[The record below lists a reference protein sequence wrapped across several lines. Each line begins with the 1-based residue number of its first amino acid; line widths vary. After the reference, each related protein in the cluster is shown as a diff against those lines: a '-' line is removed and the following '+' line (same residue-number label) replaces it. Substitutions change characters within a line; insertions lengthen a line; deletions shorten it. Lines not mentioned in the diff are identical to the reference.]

1 MTSRL
6 RRIPFNLLIALAL
19 LLASVALRIADPGP
33 VARLRLS
40 VFDTYLRAAP
50 RLVDTSFPVRV
61 VAIDEASLAH
71 VGQWP
76 WPRTKLAEL
85 VSRLRDAG
93 AKAIAFD
100 LIFAEPDRLSPDQL
114 LHSLDD
120 RNVSGDLVAELGK
133 LPSND
138 ERLAKAIAS
147 APTVLS
153 VAGDVHGTHPI
164 AAYRGALSYAG
175 DNPAEFV
182 RAFSGGV
189 GNLPGLTAA
198 AMGVGAVNWVPSDDQ
213 IVRRVPLLVSIA
225 GTLYPSLPVE
235 ALRVGTKQST
245 IFVKSSGGSGV
256 YAFGEKTGIESVRVG
271 NVILPSDQ
279 HGELWLKFSRS
290 EPRRTISA
298 DSILAGTFDRA
309 EIKSRYVLIGAT
321 AAGLLDLRATPL
333 EPSVAGV
340 EVHAQALEQM
350 LSGDNPV
357 RPAYA
362 TGAEIAFLIAI
373 GALVA
378 WLISRS
384 GAIIAAIV
392 GGVAIAAIVLLS
404 WVAYSR
410 AGLLLDPIYPSLSVA
425 LLYLGC
431 SLTSY
436 VRSEIQ
442 RAQIRSAFGH
452 YVAPTLVAEIAR
464 NYDDLKLGGERR
476 EVSLLFADVRGF
488 SRLSEGMQAEDLVG
502 FVNWLFTPMA
512 ETILAHRG
520 TIDKF
525 MGDAVMAF
533 WNAPLKDPEHAKN
546 ACRAALAML
555 EALSQLNASRD
566 DECKLHGM
574 AFSPVRLGIGLN
586 TGICVVGNV
595 GSPQRFDYSVLGDV
609 VNSAAR
615 FEEAT
620 KTFGA
625 DIIVGDRTAA
635 AASNFALLELGT
647 VVLRGK
653 DRPERIFAL
662 LGDETMA
669 ASEAFSELECAHRR
683 LLEAGHD
690 ERALLSALE
699 DCRKISMPGLAQ
711 YYRDFLTRSPAI
723 GKASDPALGPS
734 P

>member
-1 MTSRL
+1 MIARL
-6 RRIPFNLLIALAL
+6 RRLPFNLLIALGL
-19 LLASVALRIADPGP
+19 LLACVALRVADPGP

-40 VFDTYLRAAP
+40 VFDTYLRASP
-50 RLVDTSFPVRV
+50 RPVDTSFPVRI
-61 VAIDEASLAH
+61 VAIDEASLAR

-85 VSRLRDAG
+85 VARLRDAG
-93 AKAIAFD
+93 AKAIVFD
-100 LIFAEPDRLSPDQL
+100 LIFAEPDRLSADQL
-114 LHSLDD
+114 LHSLAGQ
-120 RNVSGDLVAELGK
+120 NLSAEVMTELQK
-133 LPSND
+133 LPAND

-147 APTVLS
+147 VPTVLS
-153 VAGDVHGTHPI
+153 VAGDAQGRHKLAP
-164 AAYRGALSYAG
+164 YRGALSYAG

-182 RAFSGGV
+182 RAFAGGV
-189 GNLPGLTAA
+189 GNLPNLSAA
-198 AMGVGAVNWVPSDDQ
+198 ASGIGAVNWVPSEDQ
-213 IVRRVPLLVSIA
+213 IVRRVPLLVAIA
-225 GTLYPSLPVE
+225 GTLYPSLPLE

-256 YAFGEKTGIESVRVG
+256 NAFGERTGIESVRAG
-271 NVILPSDQ
+271 DVILPSDQ
-279 HGELWLKFSRS
+279 HGELWLKFSES
-290 EPRRTISA
+290 DPRRTISA
-298 DSILAGTFDRA
+298 ERILAGAFEPS
-309 EIKSRYVLIGAT
+309 EIRSRYVLIGAT

-340 EVHAQALEQM
+340 EIHAQALEQM
-350 LSGDNPV
+350 LSGDNLL

-362 TGAEIAFLIAI
+362 TGAEIALLIAI

-378 WLISRS
+378 WLIGRS
-384 GAIIAAIV
+384 GAVVAAIA
-392 GGVAIAAIVLLS
+392 GSVAVAAIVLAS
-404 WVAYSR
+404 WLAYSR

-425 LLYLGC
+425 LVYLGC

-436 VRSEIQ
+436 VRSEVQ
-442 RAQIRSAFGH
+442 RAHIRSAFGH

-464 NYDDLKLGGERR
+464 NYDELKLGGERR

-488 SRLSEGMQAEDLVG
+488 SRLSEGMQAEDLVR
-502 FVNWLFTPMA
+502 FVNLLFTPLA

-533 WNAPLKDPEHAKN
+533 WNAPLEDGEHAKN

-555 EALSQLNASRD
+555 EALSHLNAARED
-566 DECKLHGM
+566 ACMLQGLG
-574 AFSPVRLGIGLN
+574 FSPVRLGIGLN

-625 DIIVGDRTAA
+625 DIIVGERTAA
-635 AASNFALLELGT
+635 AAKDFALLELGT

-662 LGDETMA
+662 LGDETTA
-669 ASEAFSELECAHRR
+669 TSEAFSKLERAHRR
-683 LLEAGHD
+683 LLDAGHD
-690 ERALLSALE
+690 ERALRPALE
-699 DCRKISMPGLAQ
+699 DCRKLSMPGIGS
-711 YYRDFLTRSPAI
+711 YYRDFLVRSSRA
-723 GKASDPALGPS
+723 AADDPTPGI
-734 P
+734 